1 MKEIFLGFIFFFF
14 SSYSFGQSSESQN
27 QNVLRINFINPGI
40 EYEYSISNKSKLSTN
55 IGYGISM
62 SYPKLTTIQPTHAFF
77 IAPFIDLHY
86 KTVYNSNKRK
96 NKNKNVEYNA
106 GDFIG
111 LKFNG
116 RGESKNSEL
125 TRTDQV
131 DFSIATTWGIQRNY
145 KKINFLF
152 DLGPVYYFDSKG
164 NSGFYPIMLEFN
176 LGYNIWKSE

>member
-1 MKEIFLGFIFFFF
+1 MPD
-14 SSYSFGQSSESQN
+14 SS
-27 QNVLRINFINPGI
+27 
-40 EYEYSISNKSKLSTN
+40 
-55 IGYGISM
+55 
-62 SYPKLTTIQPTHAFF
+62 AF
-77 IAPFIDLHY
+77 
-86 KTVYNSNKRK
+86 KTV
-96 NKNKNVEYNA
+96 
-106 GDFIG
+106 
-111 LKFNG
+111 L